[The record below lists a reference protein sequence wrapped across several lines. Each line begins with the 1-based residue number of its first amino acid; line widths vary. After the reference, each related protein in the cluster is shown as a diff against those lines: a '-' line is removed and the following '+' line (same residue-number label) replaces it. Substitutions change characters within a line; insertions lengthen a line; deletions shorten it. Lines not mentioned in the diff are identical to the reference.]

1 MATCNR
7 GDVRLALRRCFEYL
21 DRHGTLAGRFCGSGV
36 SADVVF
42 GENDDVGLTAQEGAA
57 LKPCPT
63 TRLRFIPG
71 CGHMMLNQRPDLV
84 AELIGDMANVASH
97 V

>member
-7 GDVRLALRRCFEYL
+7 RDVRLALRRCFEYL

-42 GENDDVGLTAQEGAA
+42 GGERGRRLDCAGGGRAQA
-57 LKPCPT
+57 LPDA
-63 TRLRFIPG
+63 LRFIPG

-84 AELIGDMANVASH
+84 AELIGDMATVASH